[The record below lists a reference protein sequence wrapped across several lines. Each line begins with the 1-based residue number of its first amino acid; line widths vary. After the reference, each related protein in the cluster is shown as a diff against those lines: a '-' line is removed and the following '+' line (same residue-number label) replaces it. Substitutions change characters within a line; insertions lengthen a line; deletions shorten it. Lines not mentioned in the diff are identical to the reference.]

1 MINLTSDGSAVRVW
15 EQRCSNLQMTIWVTE
30 VNFITAT
37 VLEHIIFRLTRF
49 AVSYLRT
56 ARRFGIRTPY
66 YTYDHLA
73 MYRSVVY

>member
-1 MINLTSDGSAVRVW
+1 
-15 EQRCSNLQMTIWVTE
+15 MTIWVTE

-66 YTYDHLA
+66 NTDDHLA